1 MRYADVL
8 LMQAEALNE
17 LNRGAEAIVPLNQI
31 RKRARESYLFDKALP
46 GFGAVPVNLLPDIT
60 YNDQASL
67 RQAIQHERR
76 VELGF
81 EFHRYFDLMRY
92 GQQVAEA
99 ALGSSGFTYAKNR
112 YFLIPQS
119 ELDTNPA
126 ITN

>member
-1 MRYADVL
+1 
-8 LMQAEALNE
+8 
-17 LNRGAEAIVPLNQI
+17 
-31 RKRARESYLFDKALP
+31 
-46 GFGAVPVNLLPDIT
+46 LLPDVV
-60 YNDQASL
+60 YSDQASL
-67 RQAIQHERR
+67 RLAIQHERR

-99 ALGSSGFTYAKNR
+99 ALGSTGFTYAKNR

>member
-1 MRYADVL
+1 MK
-8 LMQAEALNE
+8 AEALNE
-17 LNRGAEAIVPLNQI
+17 LNRGAEAIVPLNSV
-31 RKRARESYLFDKALP
+31 RKRARESYLFDKALA
-46 GFGAVPVNLLPDIT
+46 GFGAIPAGLLPDVVYT
-60 YNDQASL
+60 DQSGL

-92 GQQVAEA
+92 GQQVAET
-99 ALGSSGFTYAKNR
+99 ALGTTGFTYAKNR